1 MPTEHDCT
9 RSPEYLA
16 LEQNTS
22 TLLDLSGQIMARK
35 PLADLLRDI
44 IESSKRL
51 LKAEAASLLLYNP
64 NEDRLYFHVVEGGR
78 ADIIRQRSI
87 AMGQG
92 MAGWVA
98 QHRESLHLPDCHAD
112 PRFNSEFDK
121 LTGFHTR
128 NMICTPML
136 NRDRLV
142 GVLQVMNK
150 TEGGAFS
157 DQDVRFL
164 GYLAAQCAIAIEN
177 NRLVSIEIEA
187 EQISAEL
194 NTARKIQQKTLPSR
208 LPEIPG
214 AGIDFRLIPA
224 RQLGGD
230 YYNVVDLGGNRYLF
244 LMADVSGKS
253 VSAAL
258 IVASVYSFLQT
269 YLIVQG
275 ERFELKDF
283 VESLNK
289 FLCQS
294 TTSDKFVTAW
304 FGLYDAVSRI
314 LVSISAGHEPCYLYR
329 SGRVEPEVLSAG
341 GLLLGMMNMPYQQE
355 QVVLHPG
362 DMLLCYTDGVT
373 EAMSASDE
381 EFGAERML
389 ASVGRIIQGPAGDA
403 PVCRRAVEAILTDI
417 EAHRGPQIQ
426 SDDITLGVICV
437 GG

>member
-1 MPTEHDCT
+1 MSSDYDCT
-9 RSPEYLA
+9 RSPEYVS
-16 LEQNTS
+16 LEQSTS
-22 TLLDLSGQIMARK
+22 VLLDLSGQIMARK
-35 PLADLLRDI
+35 PLSDLLRDI

-51 LKAEAASLLLYNP
+51 LQAEAASLLLYNTEE
-64 NEDRLYFHVVEGGR
+64 NRLYFHVVEGGR
-78 ADIIRQRSI
+78 ADIIRQRSV

-98 QHRESLHLPDCHAD
+98 QHRETLHLPDCHAD

-121 LTGFHTR
+121 LTGFRTR

-136 NRDRLV
+136 NRERLV

-150 TEGGAFS
+150 SEGGDFS
-157 DQDVRFL
+157 EQDVRFL

-187 EQISAEL
+187 EQVSAEL
-194 NTARKIQQKTLPSR
+194 NTARSIQQKILPSR

-275 ERFELKDF
+275 GRFELKDF

-304 FGLYDAVSRI
+304 FGLYDAVSRT
-314 LVSISAGHEPCYLYR
+314 LVSISAGHEPCYVYR
-329 SGRVEPEVLSAG
+329 SGQTEPELLSEG
-341 GLLLGMMNMPYQQE
+341 GLLLGMMNLPYVQQE
-355 QVVLHPG
+355 VVLNPG

-373 EAMSASDE
+373 EAMDEANE

-389 ASVGRIIQGPAGDA
+389 ASVGRVMEEADGEG
-403 PVCRRAVEAILTDI
+403 PVCRRAVEAILSDI
-417 EAHRGPQIQ
+417 EVHRGRQIQ

-437 GG
+437 GL

>member
-1 MPTEHDCT
+1 MPFEHDCT
-9 RSPEYLA
+9 QSPDYLA

-35 PLADLLRDI
+35 PLAELLGDI
-44 IESSKRL
+44 IESSKHL
-51 LKAEAASLLLYNP
+51 LQAEAASLLLYNP
-64 NEDRLYFHVVEGGR
+64 EEEKLYFHVVDGGR
-78 ADIIRQRSI
+78 ADIIRQRSVDI
-87 AMGQG
+87 GQG

-98 QHRESLHLPDCHAD
+98 QHRETLHLPDCHAD
-112 PRFNSEFDK
+112 PRFNAEFDK
-121 LTGFHTR
+121 QTGFRTR
-128 NMICTPML
+128 NMVCTPMVDR
-136 NRDRLV
+136 NRLV

-150 TEGGAFS
+150 SDGGNFS
-157 DQDVRFL
+157 EQDVRFL
-164 GYLAAQCAIAIEN
+164 EYLAAQCAIAIEN
-177 NRLVSIEIEA
+177 NRLVSVEIES

-194 NTARKIQQKTLPSR
+194 NTARKIQQKTLPSH

-214 AGIDFRLIPA
+214 VGIDFRLIPA

-230 YYNVVDLGGNRYLF
+230 YYNVVDLGGSRYLF

-275 ERFELKDF
+275 GRFELKDF
-283 VESLNK
+283 VESLNT

-304 FGLYDAVSRI
+304 FGLFDADSRT

-329 SGRVEPEVLSAG
+329 CGSAKPEVLSAG
-341 GLLLGMMNMPYQQE
+341 GLLLGMMSMPYQFE
-355 QVVLHPG
+355 QVVLEPG

-373 EAMSASDE
+373 EAMSETDE
-381 EFGAERML
+381 EFGADRML
-389 ASVGRIIQGPAGDA
+389 QAVGIAVEAPDDGT
-403 PVCRRAVEAILTDI
+403 PVCRRAVDAILYDI
-417 EAHRGPQIQ
+417 KLHRGAQIQ
-426 SDDITLGVICV
+426 SDDITLGVICI
-437 GG
+437 GR